1 MGTVTMLAEGS
12 IGARRTSRQAFLFP
26 GAALFLGQAT
36 DQRLHRHRAFEVA
49 IPLEGHLRIE
59 TARALGIGPEAGV
72 LAPLEHHRVIA
83 TGRTAFLWVDP
94 ETRAARALAQV
105 RPSVDGKGHE
115 RLVSLLREMDRS
127 EPTHDEAWALLD
139 LWRSIW
145 LDGLPQLPRLDRRV
159 SEVVDLIDSAPV
171 PLANRYEAADQVA
184 LSPSRFSAL
193 FTQQVGMP
201 LRKYLLWR
209 RLLFGIRRLGNGASV
224 TSAAVEAGFADGAH
238 FSRVFR
244 ATFGC
249 KPSSLANMR
258 VVASEAHPIS
268 PRPRPS

>member
-1 MGTVTMLAEGS
+1 MLAEGS
-12 IGARRTSRQAFLFP
+12 IVARQTSRQAFLFP
-26 GAALFLGQAT
+26 GAALFLGRAS
-36 DQRLHRHRAFEVA
+36 DQRLHSHRAFEIA
-49 IPLEGHLRIE
+49 IPLDGHLRIE
-59 TARALGIGPEAGV
+59 TARAPGIGPEACV
-72 LAPLEHHRVIA
+72 LAPLEHHRIVA
-83 TGRTAFLWVDP
+83 NGRTAFLWVDP
-94 ETRAARALAQV
+94 ETRSARAWAQV
-105 RPSVDGKGHE
+105 RPSVDAKRHE

-127 EPTHDEAWALLD
+127 EPTHDEAWGLLD

-145 LDGLPQLPRLDRRV
+145 LEGLPQLPRVDRRV
-159 SEVVDLIDSAPV
+159 TEVLDLIDSAPV
-171 PLANRYEAADQVA
+171 PLANRYEAAGQVA
-184 LSPSRFSAL
+184 LSPSWFSAI

-258 VVASEAHPIS
+258 IVANETHPIS
-268 PRPRPS
+268 PRPRPN

>member
-1 MGTVTMLAEGS
+1 MPAERSMGANSVP
-12 IGARRTSRQAFLFP
+12 RQAFLFP
-26 GAALFLGQAT
+26 GAALFLGRPS
-36 DQRLHRHRAFEVA
+36 DQRLHRHRAFEIV
-49 IPLEGHLRIE
+49 ISLDGHLRIE
-59 TARALGIGPEAGV
+59 TARTPSTGPQACV
-72 LAPLEHHRVIA
+72 LEPLEQHRIIA

-94 ETRAARALAQV
+94 ETRAARAWAQV
-105 RPSVDGKGHE
+105 RPSVDVKRHE

-127 EPTHDEAWALLD
+127 EPSHDEAWALLD

-145 LDGLPQLPRLDRRV
+145 LEGLSQLPRLDRRV
-159 SEVVDLIDSAPV
+159 TEVLDLIDSAPV
-171 PLANRYEAADQVA
+171 PLANRYEAAGQVA
-184 LSPSRFSAL
+184 LSPSWFSAI

-258 VVASEAHPIS
+258 VVANETHPIS
-268 PRPRPS
+268 PRPRPN

>member
-1 MGTVTMLAEGS
+1 MC
-12 IGARRTSRQAFLFP
+12 IR
-26 GAALFLGQAT
+26 
-36 DQRLHRHRAFEVA
+36 D
-49 IPLEGHLRIE
+49 
-59 TARALGIGPEAGV
+59 
-72 LAPLEHHRVIA
+72 
-83 TGRTAFLWVDP
+83 
-94 ETRAARALAQV
+94 
-105 RPSVDGKGHE
+105 
-115 RLVSLLREMDRS
+115 
-127 EPTHDEAWALLD
+127 
-139 LWRSIW
+139 
-145 LDGLPQLPRLDRRV
+145 
-159 SEVVDLIDSAPV
+159 
-171 PLANRYEAADQVA
+171 
-184 LSPSRFSAL
+184 RFSAL